1 MKSLNDERID
11 TKVSTGSRK
20 LFDSSVSNGNRR
32 FFPVWSSEKKEV
44 RPTKFEMQRRY
55 VPMSGVEG
63 TLFMLTMVESV
74 ATDEVAGDPVADDA
88 ATDAVERFKLFMAS
102 ILFSMM
108 FIFGDA
114 VLPFAG

>member
-1 MKSLNDERID
+1 MKELILKFRQEVENFSIRPFRTGID
-11 TKVSTGSRK
+11 A
-20 LFDSSVSNGNRR
+20 
-32 FFPVWSSEKKEV
+32 FFPFEVPKK
-44 RPTKFEMQRRY
+44 RKFDQLNSKCRESGRY

>member
-1 MKSLNDERID
+1 
-11 TKVSTGSRK
+11 
-20 LFDSSVSNGNRR
+20 
-32 FFPVWSSEKKEV
+32 
-44 RPTKFEMQRRY
+44 
-55 VPMSGVEG
+55 
-63 TLFMLTMVESV
+63 MLTMVESV